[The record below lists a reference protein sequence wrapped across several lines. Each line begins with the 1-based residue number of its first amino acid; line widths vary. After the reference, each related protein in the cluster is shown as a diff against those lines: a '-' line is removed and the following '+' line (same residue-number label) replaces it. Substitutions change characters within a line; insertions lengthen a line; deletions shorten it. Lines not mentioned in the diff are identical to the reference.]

1 VWGPARTKKFFIELE
16 EGGGGLKSIKK
27 AFIFSVKK
35 VTLDDLSS
43 ELVEGKGFHEKTN
56 FMAFLKISGQKLA
69 QY

>member
-1 VWGPARTKKFFIELE
+1 MGTRKNKKILHRIRR
-16 EGGGGLKSIKK
+16 GGGGLKSIKK

-56 FMAFLKISGQKLA
+56 FMAFLKISGQKLMKIR
-69 QY
+69 